1 MRARRYSVTPHDLM
15 ATRQA
20 RGVSLAF
27 IAGSTRIG
35 VRYLEAIE
43 HCQFGK
49 LPGGVFTE
57 SYLRQYARA
66 VGFDEPALLEYYRET
81 VAPPAD
87 AGPEHVPPA
96 SLVRRLIGRIARA
109 AGRSRTALAL

>member
-1 MRARRYSVTPHDLM
+1 MSPRQYSITPHDLV

-20 RGVSLAF
+20 RGVSLEF

-43 HCQFGK
+43 RCQFGK
-49 LPGGVFTE
+49 LPGGVYTK

-66 VGFDEPALLEYYRET
+66 AGFDEAALLEYYRET
-81 VAPPAD
+81 AAPAAD
-87 AGPEHVPPA
+87 TGPEPA
-96 SLVRRLIGRIARA
+96 HPVSLVRRLIGRVARA
-109 AGRSRTALAL
+109 ASRSLAALAP